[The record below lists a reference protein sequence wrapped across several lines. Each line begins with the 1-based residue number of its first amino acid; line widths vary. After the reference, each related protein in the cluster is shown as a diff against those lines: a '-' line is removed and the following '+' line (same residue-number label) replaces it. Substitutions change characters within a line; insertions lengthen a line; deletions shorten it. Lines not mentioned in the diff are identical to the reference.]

1 MNEIYWITRLDGLLI
16 AICLPMSMLLFI
28 ATISAVFYYVTYAN
42 DDERKCHR
50 KRAIRCGS
58 IGFLLMLVQVF
69 IPSTNQA
76 LIIYGV
82 GGTIDYVKSSDKAKQ
97 LPDKAIIAL
106 DKFMESINEEEKITY

>member
-28 ATISAVFYYVTYAN
+28 ATISAVFYCVTN

-58 IGFLLMLVQVF
+58 IGLLLLISQAF

-97 LPDKAIIAL
+97 LPDKVVIAL
-106 DKFMESINEEEKITY
+106 DKLLESINEEEKITY